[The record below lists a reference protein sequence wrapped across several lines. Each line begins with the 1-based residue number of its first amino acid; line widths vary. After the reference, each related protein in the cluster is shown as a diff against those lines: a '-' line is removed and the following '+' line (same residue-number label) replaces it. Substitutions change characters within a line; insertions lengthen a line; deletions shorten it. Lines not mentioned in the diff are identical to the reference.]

1 MICDRAIAASPPI
14 CYVAPQH
21 NSGKRPLQGAGGRY
35 FTMLYTIY
43 EMNHA
48 AVGPWR
54 LAAHYGHA
62 YWTSSANPLA
72 GTELG
77 RSMAASLEMFERLTR
92 RYGKPEFGIKSV
104 PVNGVDVA
112 IDPRVVWDKP
122 FCRLVH
128 FAKQSRKS
136 KAPTRK
142 ILIVAPMSGH
152 YATLLRGTVEA
163 MLPHGEVYITDWTDA
178 RDVPLSLGSF
188 DLDDYIDYVIS
199 MIHHLGENV
208 HVMAVCQP
216 TVPVLA
222 AVSLMHQRKDQLVPA
237 SMILMGGPIDTRRNP
252 TVVNELAT
260 QRGTDWFKR
269 HVIVRVPAPNAG
281 FMRRV
286 YPGFMQLTG
295 FMTMNL
301 DRHMDAHREL
311 FWHLVEGDGDSA
323 EKHQEFYDEYLS
335 VMDLTAEFYLQT
347 IDRVFVKQA
356 LPKGE
361 FYYRDTLIEPA
372 SITSTALMTVEGEK
386 DDISGIGQ
394 SEAAHELCPNIPQ
407 EMRDH
412 YLQEKVGHYGVFNGS
427 RFRAHVVPRIV
438 SFMSK
443 RD

>member
-1 MICDRAIAASPPI
+1 
-14 CYVAPQH
+14 
-21 NSGKRPLQGAGGRY
+21 
-35 FTMLYTIY
+35 MLYMIY

-48 AVGPWR
+48 AAAPWR
-54 LAAHYGHA
+54 MAANYGHA
-62 YWTSSANPLA
+62 FWTSDANPLA
-72 GTELG
+72 STEFG

-92 RYGKPEFGIKSV
+92 RYGKPEFGIHSV
-104 PVNGVDVA
+104 PVDGEDIAVRQTTVFE
-112 IDPRVVWDKP
+112 KP
-122 FCRLVH
+122 FCRLVK
-128 FAKQSRKS
+128 FEKQIKRNG
-136 KAPTRK
+136 KADHHRK

-163 MLPHGEVYITDWTDA
+163 MLPHGDVYITDWVDA
-178 RDVPLSLGSF
+178 RDVPLSLGTF
-188 DLDDYIDYVIS
+188 DLDDYVDYVIA
-199 MIHHLGENV
+199 MIHHMGEDV

-222 AVSLMHQRKDQLVPA
+222 AVSLMHQRKDKLVPA

-252 TVVNELAT
+252 TAVNEMAT
-260 QRGTDWFKR
+260 QRGIDWFKR
-269 HVIVRVPAPNAG
+269 NVIVRVPAPNAG

-311 FWHLVEGDGDSA
+311 FWHMVEGDGDSA

-347 IDRVFVKQA
+347 IDKVFVKQA

-361 FYYRDTLIEPA
+361 FTYRDTLIEPSA
-372 SITSTALMTVEGEK
+372 ITSTALMTVEGEK

-394 SEAAHELCPNIPQ
+394 SEAAHELCTNIPQ
-407 EMRDH
+407 EMRAH
-412 YLQEKVGHYGVFNGS
+412 HLQEKVGHYGVFNGS

-438 SFMSK
+438 EFMSRRQSVK
-443 RD
+443 AG